1 MDAKLCMGTSE
12 ELGKIVMVYFKVPSC
27 LSLVEDAVNFEEPQ
41 LFLAIAAA
49 IVQGNLAQKNPL

>member
-1 MDAKLCMGTSE
+1 MGTSE